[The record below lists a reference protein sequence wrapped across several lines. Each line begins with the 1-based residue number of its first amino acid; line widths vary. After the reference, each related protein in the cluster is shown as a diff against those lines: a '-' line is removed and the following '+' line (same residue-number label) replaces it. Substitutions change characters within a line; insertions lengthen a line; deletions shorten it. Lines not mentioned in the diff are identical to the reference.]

1 MVCDWKVADPR
12 HLALEIPMPRKT
24 VMRLQ
29 PGFCDAF
36 IWKFSQTFRDSE
48 LSQGIYIRMLHGSV
62 AQLHFCALSRTG
74 CFWKEADLTR
84 GQVPSLTK
92 AQRQT

>member
-36 IWKFSQTFRDSE
+36 TWKFSQTLRDSA
-48 LSQGIYIRMLHGSV
+48 LSEGIYVRMRHGSRYSTS
-62 AQLHFCALSRTG
+62 LLCL
-74 CFWKEADLTR
+74 CFWKEADLTQ